1 MNKIQAQHNY
11 FVYILT
17 NKNKTVLYTG
27 VTNNLKERLYFHS
40 NPEPYS
46 KAFTAKYKA
55 IYLIYYELFTNI
67 DTAIQRE
74 KQIKGYSR
82 KKKELLIN
90 KFNPYWKF
98 LNNEI

>member
-1 MNKIQAQHNY
+1 MNYLQ
-11 FVYILT
+11 ILI
-17 NKNKTVLYTG
+17 L
-27 VTNNLKERLYFHS
+27 
-40 NPEPYS
+40 
-46 KAFTAKYKA
+46 
-55 IYLIYYELFTNI
+55 
-67 DTAIQRE
+67 AIQRE